1 MERIQQERANIDE
14 RRPAVETHLAHLDRA
29 MSYQGQMEALVDRLG
44 QGLDNM
50 DFAERRELL
59 RLLVDEVVYDDGH
72 VTIRTILPIEQL
84 YPISGRLEPVLSLS
98 KGWG

>member
-1 MERIQQERANIDE
+1 MLIDW
-14 RRPAVETHLAHLDRA
+14 VKDWTTWT
-29 MSYQGQMEALVDRLG
+29 SQSVVK
-44 QGLDNM
+44 
-50 DFAERRELL
+50 LL